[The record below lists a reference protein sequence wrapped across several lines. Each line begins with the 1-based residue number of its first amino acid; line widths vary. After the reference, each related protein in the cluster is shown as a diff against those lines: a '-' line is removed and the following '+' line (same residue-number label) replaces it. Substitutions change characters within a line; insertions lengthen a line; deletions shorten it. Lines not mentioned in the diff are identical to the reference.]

1 MNFRGSFKVKV
12 FLVLM
17 TILAGNLSQASA
29 MDRLG
34 PVSHLLGQ
42 TQVNDSLVADAA
54 TNYPI
59 KPSEAALIAQRSV
72 PDSKVLNVKLLP
84 SGEYVVT
91 LKAGG
96 SVQRVMVNA
105 TSGATS

>member
-1 MNFRGSFKVKV
+1 MKV
-12 FLVLM
+12 FLVLAM
-17 TILAGNLSQASA
+17 ILAGNLGQASA
-29 MDRLG
+29 MDKLG

-42 TQVNDSLVADAA
+42 RQVNDSLVADAA
-54 TNYPI
+54 ANYPI
-59 KPSEAALIAQRSV
+59 KPSDAALIAQRSV

-96 SVQRVMVNA
+96 SVQKVMVNA

>member
-1 MNFRGSFKVKV
+1 M
-12 FLVLM
+12 
-17 TILAGNLSQASA
+17 ILAGDLGQASA
-29 MDRLG
+29 MDRLV

-42 TQVNDSLVADAA
+42 TRSMITLVADGA
-54 TNYPI
+54 TNYPV

-96 SVQRVMVNA
+96 SVQKVMVNA